1 MLFFSSSQSLSLF
14 IYFSY
19 TMQYKAVHKEQKV
32 HKEKKE
38 KVHKVYDPDTS
49 SKTLL
54 RRTLFFQG

>member
-19 TMQYKAVHKEQKV
+19 TMQYKAE
-32 HKEKKE
+32 
-38 KVHKVYDPDTS
+38 VHKVYDPDTS